1 MFSFG
6 NYYIFSYYCKK
17 LNLSSKSVPNKRMFS
32 LLLIRGLGF
41 ILNKKRGIHT
51 VAVRRLSD
59 KKFEVYNYD
68 LEIKKSSYIKSIGEL
83 YTGDWKQY
91 SCIYGF
97 N

>member
-1 MFSFG
+1 MDWDVKFTKYSTRRSFEKS
-6 NYYIFSYYCKK
+6 NKKHKYYIISYWNEYAP
-17 LNLSSKSVPNKRMFS
+17 S
-32 LLLIRGLGF
+32 G
-41 ILNKKRGIHT
+41 GIHT
-51 VAVRRLSD
+51 VAVRRISD

-68 LEIKKSSYIKSIGEL
+68 LDIKKTSYIKSIGEL